1 MEIIKKAFA
10 DYAEMAATG
19 KLHGLTPFE
28 VNSIWFILNDLNKGG
43 YFRDAYGK
51 DRKLVFQ
58 ARLFCCQKQIGRA
71 HV

>member
-28 VNSIWFILNDLNKGG
+28 VNSIWFILNDLNSGVG
-43 YFRDAYGK
+43 WI
-51 DRKLVFQ
+51 
-58 ARLFCCQKQIGRA
+58 IG
-71 HV
+71 V